1 MILTFC
7 HSAKTVLEKA
17 KFCWQNV
24 HSKIA
29 YSARNSASRIYPKY
43 HFNSFLFRWQDSHNQ
58 AWFMI
63 VSGVRWLWFRLD
75 LLFFLLVTLV
85 FFEQL
90 RIESEL
96 RKVCT
101 LCVPLFFF
109 RSRLREVPHCRASET
124 RARVKI
130 TPREKRRHAAGR
142 EKNFSLFPPRRISL
156 ALLSLRKNG
165 GLLQSRTSSPLFVR
179 SSWSVVLS
187 KKGALDSLCQR
198 LNFIS
203 RSESAWV
210 CGPSTT
216 LEKMKEKKSA
226 CSPAITVSGGQE
238 GLYNRCLRLFWIK
251 SFFVLSSSGVTAL
264 SLVHTLQPVVDTSQF
279 GVIQCSEVE
288 SFMTSVERVVTY
300 TEIEQEPGYQI
311 QRRPSREWPDRGE
324 LQFREQ
330 QPLPSK
336 ITSSYFSYYPR
347 SYSIYRLTAHEFRS
361 LWRVRRQ
368 WMMVCTG
375 RSESDNL
382 PRRRS

>member
-85 FFEQL
+85 LFEQL

-101 LCVPLFFF
+101 LCAPLFFF

-142 EKNFSLFPPRRISL
+142 EKNFSLSPQRRISL
-156 ALLSLRKNG
+156 ALLSLRNNG
-165 GLLQSRTSSPLFVR
+165 GLLQSRPSNPLFVR

-187 KKGALDSLCQR
+187 KKRALDSLCQR

-210 CGPSTT
+210 CGPSST
-216 LEKMKEKKSA
+216 LEKTKEKKTA
-226 CSPAITVSGGQE
+226 CSPAITVSGRQE
-238 GLYNRCLRLFWIK
+238 GLYNRCLQLFWIK
-251 SFFVLSSSGVTAL
+251 CFFVLSSSGVTAL

-347 SYSIYRLTAHEFRS
+347 SYSIYQLTAHEFGP

-368 WMMVCTG
+368 WIMGCTG
-375 RSESDNL
+375 RSESDSL

>member
-29 YSARNSASRIYPKY
+29 YSAINSASRIYPKY

-63 VSGVRWLWFRLD
+63 LSGVRWLGFRRD
-75 LLFFLLVTLV
+75 MLFFLLVTLV
-85 FFEQL
+85 MFEQL
-90 RIESEL
+90 IIGSEP

-101 LCVPLFFF
+101 LCGPLFF
-109 RSRLREVPHCRASET
+109 SEVDYEWSPIVIRDCRGSET

-130 TPREKRRHAAGR
+130 TPREKRWHAAGR
-142 EKNFSLFPPRRISL
+142 EKNFSLSPPRRISL

-210 CGPSTT
+210 CGPSST
-216 LEKMKEKKSA
+216 LEKTKEKKTA
-226 CSPAITVSGGQE
+226 CSPAITVSGSHE
-238 GLYNRCLRLFWIK
+238 GLYNRCFQLFCIK
-251 SFFVLSSSGVTAL
+251 RFFVLSSSGVTAF
-264 SLVHTLQPVVDTSQF
+264 SLVYTLQPDVDTTQF
-279 GVIQCSEVE
+279 GVIQWSEVE
-288 SFMTSVERVVTY
+288 SFMTSVERIVT
-300 TEIEQEPGYQI
+300 
-311 QRRPSREWPDRGE
+311 
-324 LQFREQ
+324 
-330 QPLPSK
+330 
-336 ITSSYFSYYPR
+336 
-347 SYSIYRLTAHEFRS
+347 
-361 LWRVRRQ
+361 
-368 WMMVCTG
+368 
-375 RSESDNL
+375 
-382 PRRRS
+382 

>member
-85 FFEQL
+85 LFEQL

-101 LCVPLFFF
+101 LCAPLFFF

-216 LEKMKEKKSA
+216 LEKMKEKKTA

-238 GLYNRCLRLFWIK
+238 GLYSSCLRLFWIK

-330 QPLPSK
+330 EPLPSK

-368 WMMVCTG
+368 WIMVCTG